1 MAAKFAIE
9 NGVNL
14 SKQGSAVILVYASE
28 NLWLK

>member
-9 NGVNL
+9 NDVNL
-14 SKQGSAVILVYASE
+14 SKQGSAVIFIDASE